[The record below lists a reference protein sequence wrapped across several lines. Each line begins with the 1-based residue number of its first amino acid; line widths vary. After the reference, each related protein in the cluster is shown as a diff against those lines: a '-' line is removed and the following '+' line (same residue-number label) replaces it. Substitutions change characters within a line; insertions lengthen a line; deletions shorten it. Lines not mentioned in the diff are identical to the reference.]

1 MLVSVIRGV
10 TFSGGSSVLKKT
22 WIVLAILTAVIMV
35 MVTGG
40 IALADDGPGGATTLT
55 KAQVFRRLL
64 LLNEAKLDETLAKW
78 VADGKIT
85 DAQKVQIKEAWQT
98 ARPQVVKAWVFKQL
112 LKMNE
117 AKVDET
123 LGKWVAAGK
132 IDAAESA
139 KIKTAWQNARV
150 IIRKIV
156 IARQLLKMDA
166 AKVDETLAK
175 WLADGKITAG
185 QMQQVRAWWV
195 AKTTKLAN

>member
-1 MLVSVIRGV
+1 
-10 TFSGGSSVLKKT
+10 VLKKT

-132 IDAAESA
+132 IDAAESV